1 MDTKLLYS
9 IAFVFSII
17 VGAFYYYSGQSEKLV
32 LPNNQDLTSTAEH
45 IQITQTD
52 EDGQLY
58 AKTNIEHMTQWM
70 TNERVELKII
80 QGNLYDNGQ
89 IHAAFNAN
97 TATSDNG
104 YQTVQLSGDIVLSKL
119 NPQQQPIITFHTDQL
134 QGDTKTHQIQTDRLV
149 LVTNPQAQFT
159 SQGLN
164 ANLSTGQYEFFNIR
178 GKYDPITQ

>member
-104 YQTVQLSGDIVLSKL
+104 YQTVQLS
-119 NPQQQPIITFHTDQL
+119 
-134 QGDTKTHQIQTDRLV
+134 
-149 LVTNPQAQFT
+149 
-159 SQGLN
+159 
-164 ANLSTGQYEFFNIR
+164 
-178 GKYDPITQ
+178 